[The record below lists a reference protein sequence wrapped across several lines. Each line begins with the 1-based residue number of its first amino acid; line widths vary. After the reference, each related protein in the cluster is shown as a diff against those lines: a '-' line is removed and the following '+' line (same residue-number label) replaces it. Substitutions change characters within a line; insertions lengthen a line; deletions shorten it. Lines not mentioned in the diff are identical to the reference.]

1 MKKLISLALCLVLIL
16 SLLSGCQ
23 KAPAETTP
31 DTTAPAET
39 QSPEEAKVLKIL
51 NIGNSH
57 GVDSAWLLYDVLK
70 AEMPEQEIVV
80 ADLYYSG
87 ALFEHVDNVKKE
99 AAIYSYFENTS
110 GQWKETQNTTITYGL
125 QAQHWDYV
133 VFNESSRHLGLDKW
147 MTNGNLEW
155 FIDYINEQI
164 DYDYKLVYNMTW
176 SNPTDEIFHTD
187 PNRMQPPSTFKNSYM
202 VDYGFD
208 RVKHYNALVEK
219 TKQYIETNE
228 AFDHILHLATPV
240 QYATEILKVPQADT
254 LRIMDMYRDYTH
266 LSDFARLMVA
276 YMWYAELFGIEEITD
291 VKIDVIPAR
300 MRATARE
307 KGMGDLEMTKEH
319 KDIIIESVNHALKNP
334 LSIPEA

>member
-1 MKKLISLALCLVLIL
+1 MKKILALLLCMVLMISLFA
-16 SLLSGCQ
+16 GCQ
-23 KAPAETTP
+23 KQPAETTP
-31 DTTAPAET
+31 ETTVEET
-39 QSPEEAKVLKIL
+39 QSPEEAAVLKIL

-57 GVDSAWLLYDVLK
+57 GQDSVWQLYDVLK

-80 ADLYYSG
+80 ADLYFPG
-87 ALFEHVDNVKKE
+87 ALFEHVDNVKNE
-99 AAIYSYFENTS
+99 AAVYSYFENTS
-110 GQWKETQNTTITYGL
+110 GQWKEIQNTTIAYGL

-187 PNRMQPPSTFKNSYM
+187 PNRMQPPATFKNSYM

-276 YMWYAELFGIEEITD
+276 YMWYAELFGIEEISD

-334 LSIPEA
+334 LSIPTT